1 MTGIRLAVP
10 ETAQKGEVIELKAL
24 IQHPMES
31 GFRRGSR
38 GEVITR
44 NIITR
49 FECTYNQELVFSA
62 DFTPAIAA
70 NPILTF
76 YTVATET
83 GELEFRWT
91 DQNGD
96 SWSDRKSITVT

>member
-38 GEVITR
+38 GEAIPR

-49 FECTYNQELVFSA
+49 FECFYSQELVFSA
-62 DFTPAIAA
+62 DFNPAIAA

-76 YTVATET
+76 YTVATEN

-91 DQNGD
+91 DQNGE
-96 SWSDRKSITVT
+96 SWSDRKSIAVA